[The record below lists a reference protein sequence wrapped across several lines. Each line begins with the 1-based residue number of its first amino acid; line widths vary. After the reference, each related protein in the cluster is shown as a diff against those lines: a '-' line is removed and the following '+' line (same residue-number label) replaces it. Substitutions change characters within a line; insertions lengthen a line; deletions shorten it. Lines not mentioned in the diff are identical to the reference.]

1 MTRLAETQHCVNN
14 IAPPQIQPL
23 PLRGGKGLQVAALLG
38 SGLTN
43 QEIADRVGCSLRYVQ
58 DVRREGPPQP
68 KDRQADRIRALL
80 AQGYGHHSIV
90 SLTGFSDIYIRA
102 VRSRHN
108 RRLGLTAPGMRLRSP
123 QRPRRDRGS
132 YRPNPTGQPR
142 AELRELAETLYRWR
156 QEGRYDQ

>member
-14 IAPPQIQPL
+14 VASLQIQPF
-23 PLRGGKGLQVAALLG
+23 PLRGGKGLQIAALLG

-43 QEIADRVGCSLRYVQ
+43 KEIAAAVGCNLKYVQ
-58 DVRREGPPQP
+58 DVRLHGPPQP

-90 SLTGFSDIYIRA
+90 SLTGFCDDYVRA
-102 VRSRHN
+102 VRSRLN
-108 RRLGLTAPGMRLRSP
+108 RKLGLTAPRNP
-123 QRPRRDRGS
+123 PWKKPPRK
-132 YRPNPTGQPR
+132 RPNKPSGQPR